1 MNINTFLKVFMI
13 SLGASF
19 GANARFFIVER
30 LILFNKFKDFKVI
43 IVNLISVFLLG
54 IFFPNLFQNNNV
66 DIKFYYYFLIGFLSS
81 FSTYSSFIYNLFT
94 LLKKRK
100 FKRCLFLIIISLIC
114 GITIFNLGYSM
125 ARI

>member
-1 MNINTFLKVFMI
+1 MI